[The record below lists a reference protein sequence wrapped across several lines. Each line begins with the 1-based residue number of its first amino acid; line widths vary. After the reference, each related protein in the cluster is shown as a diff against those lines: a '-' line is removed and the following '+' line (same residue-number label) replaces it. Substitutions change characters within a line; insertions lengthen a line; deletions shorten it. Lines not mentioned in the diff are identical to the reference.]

1 MKHIELKANPILWF
15 VFITFFFVFASG
27 VLLYMYGFNDLM
39 LILVIAMG
47 ATSVINSILL
57 GIHLLYNTHI
67 IFTDTKMKI
76 YGTPSKG
83 ISYNDI
89 QKIRVNLFGFSIHG
103 KAKSPIHVTNY
114 STNFDEAKQLL
125 RDKIQNRNDVSF
137 EGSNRLI
144 HKYFIKE

>member
-1 MKHIELKANPILWF
+1 MKHIELKTNPILWF
-15 VFITFFFVFASG
+15 VFITFFFVFVSS
-27 VLLYMYGFNDLM
+27 VLFYIYGLDDLM

-57 GIHLLYNTHI
+57 WIHMLYNTHI
-67 IFTDTKMKI
+67 IFTENEMKI
-76 YGTPSKG
+76 YGTPSMG

-89 QKIRVNLFGFSIHG
+89 QKIRVNLFGFSIYG
-103 KAKSPIHVTNY
+103 KAKSPIHVTYY
-114 STNFDEAKQLL
+114 SSNFDEAKKLL
-125 RDKIQNRNDVSF
+125 KEKIQDRNEVSF